1 MPQDRQ
7 HDRFGALKRAIRQC
21 NVVITVGLYTA
32 SMPFAYGMFAVL
44 CFLWRKDERRRAQR
58 LQRVTAFAYRS
69 MHRWL
74 TWLRIT
80 RFDHRQPLSG
90 LPSGPCVV
98 IANHPTLMDIT
109 SITAVLGSGTTV
121 VKPALYRRRMI
132 GPLLV
137 GAGHVEGPGADP
149 ISTGRVVDEVVRRLA
164 WGMPA
169 IIFPE
174 GTRSPP
180 GGFQRFGRL
189 AFEVACRARV
199 PLVSL
204 TVRCEPVYLSKE
216 VPLFRP
222 AHPTPRLGLGVLAVD
237 DPAVVDHDSRRL
249 RQLAEERYHSWLREL
264 VPPSDRAYDPAAEEP
279 ECQIRSKTV

>member
-1 MPQDRQ
+1 MSEVCNQDRW
-7 HDRFGALKRAIRQC
+7 RPVKRAIRWC
-21 NVVITVGLYTA
+21 NVLLTVSIYTV
-32 SMPFAYGMFAVL
+32 MTPLGYLLFAVL
-44 CFLWRKDERRRAQR
+44 CFLWRGDRQRCARR
-58 LQRVTAFAYRS
+58 LQGVQAFAYRL

-80 RFDHRQPLSG
+80 RFDPDAPLSG

-109 SITAVLGSGTTV
+109 SITAVIGAGTTV
-121 VKPALYRRRMI
+121 VKPAVFGRPMLRQ
-132 GPLLV
+132 LLE

-149 ISTGRVVDEVVRRLA
+149 VSAGRVIDDVVERLG
-164 WGMPA
+164 WGMPL

-180 GGFQRFGRL
+180 GGLHRFGRL

-204 TVRCEPVYLSKE
+204 TVTCEPVYLSKE

-222 AHPTPRLGLGVLAVD
+222 AHPTPVLRLAVLAVD

-249 RQLAEERYHSWLREL
+249 RARAEERYRAWLREL
-264 VPPSDRAYDPAAEEP
+264 VPPVLPAYDSGQES
-279 ECQIRSKTV
+279 ECQISSKTG